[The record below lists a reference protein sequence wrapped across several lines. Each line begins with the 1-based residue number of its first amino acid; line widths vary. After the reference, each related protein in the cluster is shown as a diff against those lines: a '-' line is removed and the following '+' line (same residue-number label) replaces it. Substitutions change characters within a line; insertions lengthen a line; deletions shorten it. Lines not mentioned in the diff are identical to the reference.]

1 MDKQKEEIDT
11 DFDLPVDETTAKVV
25 KPRVHD
31 FSNSACV
38 GCEG

>member
-1 MDKQKEEIDT
+1 MAEEIKE
-11 DFDLPVDETTAKVV
+11 FDLGEYIEKPAEGTEKV

-31 FSNSACV
+31 FSNSACL